1 MNCVLDHALS
11 HVFPLSIILGGDSS
25 YYWKTSVSA
34 ARWRRGAEYEVLSN
48 FILEESE
55 AIGISIVHLH
65 NSRSTTDTGERPRSR
80 VESRSSYRVLSCN
93 PFFFSRVYQN
103 MLDYR
108 TSLLLTMREREYT
121 REKRR
126 KRREELPGLVLQIR
140 GWLKSS
146 CGIKT
151 AGDNRDERKRR
162 EKKSDDYSLIVLA
175 WA

>member
-1 MNCVLDHALS
+1 MSNKRTRHVKSLTMNCVLDHALS

-93 PFFFSRVYQN
+93 PFFSLVST
-103 MLDYR
+103 R
-108 TSLLLTMREREYT
+108 TCLITERRYYWRCASESIRER
-121 REKRR
+121 RDGRDGRR
-126 KRREELPGLVLQIR
+126 HQDSFCKFAVDWKAR
-140 GWLKSS
+140 
-146 CGIKT
+146 
-151 AGDNRDERKRR
+151 A
-162 EKKSDDYSLIVLA
+162 A
-175 WA
+175 